1 MVDEREGLGPD
12 GDSAL
17 ANRPSVLEQ
26 DHDVSAALA
35 SIDVRTETDSPRE
48 GQSSEVVAA
57 PQDSATTAALID
69 VAIGLQDLA
78 AKQDELRELFESRIR
93 SDEVQAKA
101 LERLHDQVREYKTNF
116 VRQEMQPLLRDLIY
130 CYDVRRRRGRAG
142 RSRRPPSDAQETARA
157 FDHLRQMVAD
167 VLAKYDVEPY
177 RCPGPEFDRREQQC
191 VRTVP
196 TTVEADEKKVAVVGA
211 IGFRL
216 ADLIVRKEQV
226 TVYKYTPADGRRAFE
241 STPTSVPTW
250 VAAANRPA
258 SPHKPHCE
266 THTATDEGAR

>member
-12 GDSAL
+12 GDSGV

-48 GQSSEVVAA
+48 GQPSEVVAA

-69 VAIGLQDLA
+69 FAIGLQDVA
-78 AKQDELRELFESRIR
+78 AKQDELRELFEARIR
-93 SDEVQAKA
+93 SDEVQGKA

-130 CYDVRRRRGRAG
+130 CYDVAADEVERANRTG
-142 RSRRPPSDAQETARA
+142 PPPTPQETARA

-226 TVYKYTPADGRRAFE
+226 TVYKYTPADGRR
-241 STPTSVPTW
+241 TS
-250 VAAANRPA
+250 N
-258 SPHKPHCE
+258 
-266 THTATDEGAR
+266 

>member
-1 MVDEREGLGPD
+1 VVDPSD

-17 ANRPSVLEQ
+17 ANTPSVFEQ
-26 DHDVSAALA
+26 DQTVSAALA
-35 SIDVRTETDSPRE
+35 SIDGGAEVEATQG
-48 GQSSEVVAA
+48 GQPGELPTAA
-57 PQDSATTAALID
+57 QDSATTTALID
-69 VAIGLQDLA
+69 IAIGLQDLST
-78 AKQDELRELFESRIR
+78 KQDGLRELFEARIR

-101 LERLHDQVREYKTNF
+101 LERLHDQVREYKANF

-130 CYDVRRRRGRAG
+130 CYDYAADEVERSGRGG
-142 RSRRPPSDAQETARA
+142 PPPTAQETAKA

-167 VLAKYDVEPY
+167 VLAKYDVVPY

-196 TTVEADEKKVAVVGA
+196 TTLETEEKKIAVVGA

-226 TVYKYTPADGRRAFE
+226 TVYKYSPPDGGKP
-241 STPTSVPTW
+241 S
-250 VAAANRPA
+250 NRPD
-258 SPHKPHCE
+258 PH
-266 THTATDEGAR
+266 T

>member
-1 MVDEREGLGPD
+1 VADPSD

-17 ANRPSVLEQ
+17 ANTPSVFEQ
-26 DHDVSAALA
+26 DQAVSAALA
-35 SIDVRTETDSPRE
+35 SIDGGAEVATTQG
-48 GQSSEVVAA
+48 GQPGEPPTAA
-57 PQDSATTAALID
+57 PDSATTTALID
-69 VAIGLQDLA
+69 IAIGLQDLST
-78 AKQDELRELFESRIR
+78 KQDGLRELFEARIR

-101 LERLHDQVREYKTNF
+101 LERLHDQVREYKANF

-130 CYDVRRRRGRAG
+130 CYDYAADEVERSGRGG
-142 RSRRPPSDAQETARA
+142 PPPTAQETAKA

-167 VLAKYDVEPY
+167 VLAKYDVVPY

-196 TTVEADEKKVAVVGA
+196 TTLETEEKKIAVVGA

-226 TVYKYTPADGRRAFE
+226 TVYKYSPPDGGKP
-241 STPTSVPTW
+241 S
-250 VAAANRPA
+250 NRPD
-258 SPHKPHCE
+258 PH
-266 THTATDEGAR
+266 T